1 MTKTMARWLVPA
13 VALVLGL
20 LIAASLLGPSASPAQ
35 AAVSFLI
42 VAGYAIMLVAL
53 QSRSDVASL
62 LSGMPRD
69 ERWDTINLRALSLA
83 AQVLAVALVAAFL
96 ITQFQGGDA
105 IPYALLGG
113 LFGLAYLGGIVWY
126 RARS

>member
-1 MTKTMARWLVPA
+1 MTKTITRWLVPA

-20 LIAASLLGPSASPAQ
+20 LIAASLLGPDASPAQ
-35 AAVSFLI
+35 AAVAFAI
-42 VAGYAIMLVAL
+42 VAGYAIVLVAL

-96 ITQFQGGDA
+96 VTQFQGGDA
-105 IPYALLGG
+105 MPYALMGG
-113 LFGLAYLGGIVWY
+113 LFGFAYLGGIAWY

>member
-1 MTKTMARWLVPA
+1 MTKTMTRWVVPA

-20 LIAASLLGPSASPAQ
+20 LITVSLLGPDTSAAEV
-35 AAVSFLI
+35 AISFVI
-42 VAGYAIMLVAL
+42 VVGYAVMLVAL

-96 ITQFQGGDA
+96 VTRFQGGDA
-105 IPYALLGG
+105 MPYALMGG
-113 LFGLAYLGGIVWY
+113 LFGFAYLGGIAWY

>member
-1 MTKTMARWLVPA
+1 MTKTMTRLLVPA
-13 VALVLGL
+13 VALILGL
-20 LIAASLLGPSASPAQ
+20 LIAASLLGPNASPTQ
-35 AAVSFLI
+35 AAIAFVI
-42 VAGYAIMLVAL
+42 VAGYAIVLVAL

-69 ERWDTINLRALSLA
+69 ERWDMINLRALSLA

-105 IPYALLGG
+105 MPYASMGG
-113 LFGLAYLGGIVWY
+113 LFGLVYLAGIAWY

>member
-1 MTKTMARWLVPA
+1 MARWLVPA

>member
-1 MTKTMARWLVPA
+1 MTKLMTRWLVPA

-20 LIAASLLGPSASPAQ
+20 LIAASLLGPNTSPAQ
-35 AAVSFLI
+35 AAISFVI
-42 VAGYAIMLVAL
+42 VAVYTIMLVVL

-96 ITQFQGGDA
+96 VTQFREGDA
-105 IPYALLGG
+105 MPYAWMGG
-113 LFGLAYLGGIVWY
+113 LFGFAYLGGIAWY

>member
-1 MTKTMARWLVPA
+1 MTKTMIRWLVP
-13 VALVLGL
+13 VFALVLGV
-20 LIAASLLGPSASPAQ
+20 LIAASMLGPNASPLQ
-35 AAVSFLI
+35 AAISFLI
-42 VAGYAIMLVAL
+42 VAGYAIVLVAL

-96 ITQFQGGDA
+96 VTRSQGGDA
-105 IPYALLGG
+105 VPYALMGG
-113 LFGLAYLGGIVWY
+113 LFGLAYLGGIAWY